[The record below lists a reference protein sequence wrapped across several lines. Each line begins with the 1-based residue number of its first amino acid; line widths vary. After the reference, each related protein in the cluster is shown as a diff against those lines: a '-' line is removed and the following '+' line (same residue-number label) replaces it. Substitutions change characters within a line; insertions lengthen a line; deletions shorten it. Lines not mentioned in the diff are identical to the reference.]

1 MIIEII
7 MSHIDFYVIENLRD
21 LRVKSKPY
29 IDQVDLA
36 QRIGVSEGY
45 LGQIENPKNRSK
57 YNIRMVTRVA
67 NALGLKSYQDI
78 YPSEVL
84 ENDLVKIRLKLL
96 KSNTKK
102 HEIDEKGNVKKRF
115 DIISIVPLNEDEIS
129 KWKNGELKYMTIIEK
144 QES

>member
-1 MIIEII
+1 

>member
-7 MSHIDFYVIENLRD
+7 ISHIDFYVIENLRD
-21 LRVKSKPY
+21 LRVKSEPY
-29 IDQVDLA
+29 VDQVDLA

-67 NALGLKSYQDI
+67 KALGLKSYQDI
-78 YPSEVL
+78 YPTEVL

-96 KSNTKK
+96 KSDTKK
-102 HEIDEKGNVKKRF
+102 HEIDERGNVKKRF
-115 DIISIVPLNEDEIS
+115 DIISIVPLNQDEIS
-129 KWKNGELKYMTIIEK
+129 KWKNGELKYMTTIEK
-144 QES
+144 

>member
-21 LRVKSKPY
+21 LRVKSEPY

-96 KSNTKK
+96 KSDTKK
-102 HEIDEKGNVKKRF
+102 HEIDERGNVKKRF
-115 DIISIVPLNEDEIS
+115 DIISIIPLNEDEIS

-144 QES
+144 